1 MLLEERTSSISLLRP
16 HKSDEWTSRLQTSR
30 VQRELWF
37 LHIFTPGFLHCTNL
51 DFYSILLWKAQR
63 QPAATELSKYL
74 STASLSF
81 TSFPLLESGNLFQ
94 NLCEHRNHKWTAEMP
109 RKILWTIKSTKFAR
123 QKKWRKCL
131 PCIWYCHHAQPGFR
145 SERVIR
151 LRERIV
157 LGMIAGYSPQY
168 QTPSHPQTPKL
179 DHHQEWWSKN
189 LNQRR
194 TLLYEV
200 FELLI
205 GNYVKIR
212 VF

>member
-1 MLLEERTSSISLLRP
+1 MLLEERASSISLLRP

-37 LHIFTPGFLHCTNL
+37 LHIFTPGFLHCTNM
-51 DFYSILLWKAQR
+51 DFYGILLWKAQR

-94 NLCEHRNHKWTAEMP
+94 NLCELRNHKYTTEML
-109 RKILWTIKSTKFAR
+109 RKELQVLWTVKSAKVAWQQNKGR
-123 QKKWRKCL
+123 KKCL
-131 PCIWYCHHAQPGFR
+131 QCPWQSHHAQPGFQ

-151 LRERIV
+151 PKERIV

-168 QTPSHPQTPKL
+168 QTPFPPKL
-179 DHHQEWWSKN
+179 DHHHARWSKI

-194 TLLYEV
+194 TLL
-200 FELLI
+200 
-205 GNYVKIR
+205 
-212 VF
+212 